1 MRLDAHSGVVR
12 VSWAGIFVGVVPTE
26 RPRLR
31 YWFEWGGGCLWAA
44 NDAARRR
51 WVSMVDYDDLP
62 LSPAIRRRIE
72 ALEKW
77 HDTALDWDNPPGPS
91 PWSPAERARFDRAS
105 RELYDQIVAA
115 LEGAFDV
122 DYAQS

>member
-1 MRLDAHSGVVR
+1 
-12 VSWAGIFVGVVPTE
+12 
-26 RPRLR
+26 
-31 YWFEWGGGCLWAA
+31 
-44 NDAARRR
+44 
-51 WVSMVDYDDLP
+51 MVDYDDLP